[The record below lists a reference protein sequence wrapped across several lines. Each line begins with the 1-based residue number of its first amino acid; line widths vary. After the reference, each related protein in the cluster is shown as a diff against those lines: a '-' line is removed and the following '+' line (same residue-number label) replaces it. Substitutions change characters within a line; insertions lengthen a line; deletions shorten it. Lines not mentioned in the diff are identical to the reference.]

1 LTERELQLHAIGPTA
16 CTAHPKVLK
25 NIAKQLEEHSMV
37 STQELQIARR
47 MGIAATTPVARPG
60 FNDGIFFPYD
70 RSNGGLAFEPANPEA
85 PFAPVDPK
93 KPKKRKIHAIAL
105 LVDFSDNKGAWSAKD
120 FDKLLFDKANQNS
133 MANFYRQLSYGA
145 LDVTGEVIGYVR
157 APQPYNYYTATES
170 GTITE
175 SNGISSN
182 GIHQLNF
189 NGQFFPHGPLS
200 VTNATGDFIPIVGS
214 QANFNLPIRWTG
226 SDSSVNLLDVLP
238 GVGGPAWS
246 ILIAGAT
253 DGFATGTFFSL
264 KSVTFDEDSLTLI
277 GFGTT
282 QLISGDPLVQKDS
295 AARIVI
301 QGTGQD
307 FTYNLTV
314 VTTAVTPE
322 GGSGLCLLAIG
333 LVGLVAVEGLRRK
346 IATRQNRYA

>member
-1 LTERELQLHAIGPTA
+1 MKIS
-16 CTAHPKVLK
+16 KFVWSVLV
-25 NIAKQLEEHSMV
+25 AF
-37 STQELQIARR
+37 
-47 MGIAATTPVARPG
+47 ATVAL
-60 FNDGIFFPYD
+60 I
-70 RSNGGLAFEPANPEA
+70 
-85 PFAPVDPK
+85 
-93 KPKKRKIHAIAL
+93 
-105 LVDFSDNKGAWSAKD
+105 
-120 FDKLLFDKANQNS
+120 
-133 MANFYRQLSYGA
+133 
-145 LDVTGEVIGYVR
+145 
-157 APQPYNYYTATES
+157 APQQVEAIIIDGRINGQIVFTGS

-175 SNGISSN
+175 SNGINSN
-182 GIHQLNF
+182 GINSNGINELDF
-189 NGQFFPHGPLS
+189 NGQNFPHGPLS

-226 SDSSVNLLDVLP
+226 SGSSVNLLDVLP
-238 GVGGPAWS
+238 GVGGPAWG
-246 ILIAGAT
+246 ILIAG

-277 GFGTT
+277 GRGTT
-282 QLISGDPLVQKDS
+282 QMISGDPLVLKDS

-322 GGSGLCLLAIG
+322 GGSGLGLLAIG